1 MGAEHEVILNWFFT
15 VLLALWVVPC
25 FLGMYNLITWRR
37 ADALRLGDRA
47 SQMRLSVLIP
57 ARNEAH
63 NINDAIASIL
73 TASDEFKVLQE
84 LIVYD
89 DQSTDETA
97 QIVSSWAARDGRV
110 RLLKGQVLPQGWVG
124 KPHACQNLL
133 EAASGSH
140 VLFLDADVRLK
151 SPAFAILAGLARGDA
166 SQPLITAVPQ
176 QIMGSP
182 FEAMML
188 PLLHLTYLA
197 WLPLSWSNRHR
208 NPSFSAACGQIVFVR
223 RSDLNKLGGFGSVG
237 GEVVDDLALV
247 RFAKARGMNAVFVD
261 GFSIATCRMY
271 RSPGALWRGF
281 SKNLYLGVGRPFAF
295 LAALSLNC
303 AAFVLPFVCATWLF
317 FSPNAFGRAGFILV
331 CCGVGA
337 NVLLR
342 LLLAMRFSHRRW
354 SVALQPFAVSVLIVI
369 AFNSW
374 RWVSRGAVHWAGRSY
389 VPKKLLQSMEG
400 QSNA

>member
-1 MGAEHEVILNWFFT
+1 MDAEHEVVLNWFFT
-15 VLLALWVVPC
+15 ALAALWIVPC

-37 ADALRLGDRA
+37 AGAPRLEDRA
-47 SQMRLSVLIP
+47 PQMRLSVLIP

-63 NINDAIASIL
+63 NISEAIASVL
-73 TASDEFKVLQE
+73 NASDEFKILRE
-84 LIVYD
+84 ILVYD

-97 QIVSSWAARDGRV
+97 QLVSSWAVRDGRV
-110 RLLKGQVLPQGWVG
+110 RLLKGKVLPPGWVG
-124 KPHACQNLL
+124 KPHACQMLL

-140 VLFLDADVRLK
+140 LLFLDADVRLK
-151 SPAFAILAGLARGDA
+151 PPAFAILSGLASGDA
-166 SQPLITAVPQ
+166 PGPLITAVPQ
-176 QIMGSP
+176 QVMGSP

-197 WLPLSWSNRHR
+197 WLPLSWSNRQR
-208 NPSFSAACGQIVFVR
+208 SPTFSAACGQIVFVP
-223 RSDLNKLGGFGSVG
+223 RSHLDQLGGFACVRGD
-237 GEVVDDLALV
+237 VVDDLALV

-271 RSPGALWRGF
+271 RTAGALWRGF
-281 SKNLYLGVGRPFAF
+281 SKNLYLGVGRPIAF
-295 LAALSLNC
+295 LAALFLNW
-303 AAFVLPFVCATWLF
+303 AAFVLPFICATWLF
-317 FSPNAFGRAGFILV
+317 FSPHAFGRVGVILV
-331 CCGVGA
+331 CSGVGA

-354 SVALQPFAVSVLIVI
+354 PIALHPLAVSVLIVI

-389 VPKKLLQSMEG
+389 GPKKLLQSMEG